1 MSSRVIA
8 EIFGKEHKN
17 VLMRIKNLDCS
28 EEFNRLNFK
37 LVTYQDVKN
46 ECRPEYL
53 ITKDG
58 FVFLVMGFT
67 GKEAAIFKEKYI
79 AAFNYMT
86 EVLQSRNALKISY
99 APMVEAIRETHT
111 DPKFYH
117 YSNELDMINKIVLG
131 MTAKAYKLKQ
141 GLSEDCNI
149 REHIQLE
156 QLKMIDKLQVAN
168 AGLLVVG
175 MNYKER
181 KEHLATIFLKCQN
194 KNIKLIDNKVV

>member
-1 MSSRVIA
+1 
-8 EIFGKEHKN
+8 
-17 VLMRIKNLDCS
+17 MRIKSLDCS

-37 LVTYQDVKN
+37 LVTYQDAKN

-67 GKEAAIFKEKYI
+67 GKEAAVFKEKYI

-99 APMVEAIRETHT
+99 SPMVEAIREAHT
-111 DPKFYH
+111 DAKFYH

-131 MTAKAYKLKQ
+131 MTAKAYKLKH

-181 KEHLATIFLKCQN
+181 KEHLTAIFLKCQN
-194 KNIKLIDNKVV
+194 KNTKLIDNKVV